1 MFVPKTTL
9 LALLVHGT
17 SAEVL
22 GHHPSDE
29 KTMEHN
35 PALSGGDAVNNRSP
49 GLLRGSAE
57 ESGGDESGRLLQGC
71 WGDGTFC
78 DSIEEFPGPG
88 SCENC
93 CNAGSFWPD
102 RMYFACG
109 QMPCWGTNTR
119 CMGGT
124 TCNSCCNGYRWVWE
138 WFGDHCNWA
147 SIDHWHLATTLQFS
161 VWIKGEKALLV
172 RCMRFRL
179 FGLVLRG
186 EGSEVTDLA
195 PLLKIGRGQH
205 LAY

>member
-88 SCENC
+88 SCEKLL
-93 CNAGSFWPD
+93 
-102 RMYFACG
+102 
-109 QMPCWGTNTR
+109 Q
-119 CMGGT
+119 
-124 TCNSCCNGYRWVWE
+124 RWVL
-138 WFGDHCNWA
+138 
-147 SIDHWHLATTLQFS
+147 LARSHVLCLRPD
-161 VWIKGEKALLV
+161 ALLGNKHALHGRHYMQQLLQRV
-172 RCMRFRL
+172 
-179 FGLVLRG
+179 
-186 EGSEVTDLA
+186 
-195 PLLKIGRGQH
+195 PLGVGVVWRSLQLSIN
-205 LAY
+205 